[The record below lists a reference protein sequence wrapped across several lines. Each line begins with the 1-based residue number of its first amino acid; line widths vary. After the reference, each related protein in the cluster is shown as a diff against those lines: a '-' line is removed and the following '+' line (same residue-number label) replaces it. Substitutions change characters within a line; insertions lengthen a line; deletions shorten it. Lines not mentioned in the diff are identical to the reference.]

1 MFEISSSPVRAVI
14 VTHAVMS
21 VPALVMKIF
30 EPLITHCPS
39 RSSAVVRVGARVGAG
54 ARLGQ
59 PERRELLAGR
69 ELGQPFL
76 LLLLGAEEE
85 DRHRA
90 ERRVRGHRDRDR
102 RVDPRQLLDRDRVG
116 ERVGA
121 GAAVLLGDRHAHQPE
136 LGELRDELVR
146 EAVLA
151 VELLGGRRDPLLGE
165 LANGGADE
173 LVLGRE
179 VEVHAERRVASSTI
193 SRTP

>member
-1 MFEISSSPVRAVI
+1 MRAFG
-14 VTHAVMS
+14 S
-21 VPALVMKIF
+21 
-30 EPLITHCPS
+30 
-39 RSSAVVRVGARVGAG
+39 VGAG

-59 PERRELLAGR
+59 PERGELLAGG
-69 ELGQPFL
+69 EVGQPLL
-76 LLLLGAEEE
+76 LLLLGAVEE
-85 DRHRA
+85 DRHRP

-102 RVDPRQLLDRDRVG
+102 RVDPRQLFDRDRIG
-116 ERVGA
+116 ERVGP
-121 GAAVLLGDRHAHQPE
+121 GAAVLLRERHAHQPE
-136 LGELRDELVR
+136 LGQLRDQLVR

-179 VEVHAERRVASSTI
+179 VEVHSERRVASSTI